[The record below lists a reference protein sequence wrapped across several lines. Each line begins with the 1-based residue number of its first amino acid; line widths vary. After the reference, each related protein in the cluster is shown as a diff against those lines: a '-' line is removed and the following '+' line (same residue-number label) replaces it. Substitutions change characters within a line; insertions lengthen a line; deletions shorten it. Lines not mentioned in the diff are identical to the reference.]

1 MPHLPITEARDL
13 TLTRGGCSGASRRT
27 QPCRATTEKRS
38 RRDFRQPPMTTL
50 DPGRA
55 SGAQQSRSN
64 TNIPTL
70 QAQVADRGCQSA
82 PGEQGSHS
90 QSRSRRP

>member
-27 QPCRATTEKRS
+27 TASKSNHEKGS
-38 RRDFRQPPMTTL
+38 RRDFRQPPVTAL

-55 SGAQQSRSN
+55 SGAQQSRCN
-64 TNIPTL
+64 TNISTL
-70 QAQVADRGCQSA
+70 QAQVAGRGCQAVRKAEWSLA
-82 PGEQGSHS
+82 NR
-90 QSRSRRP
+90 RS